1 MDERMPRRFVLTEG
15 IATVTNLDDFVKGK
29 ITSCTF
35 VAFFKNMYC
44 LLDMDNYNV
53 TKTDFSVQFFII
65 IGHAHLFVE
74 ICSRAIANR
83 DLQDKI
89 YRS

>member
-15 IATVTNLDDFVKGK
+15 IATVTNLGDFVKGK

-35 VAFFKNMYC
+35 VAFFKNMY
-44 LLDMDNYNV
+44 
-53 TKTDFSVQFFII
+53 KTDFSVQFFII

-74 ICSRAIANR
+74 ICRRAIANR

>member
-1 MDERMPRRFVLTEG
+1 
-15 IATVTNLDDFVKGK
+15 
-29 ITSCTF
+29 
-35 VAFFKNMYC
+35 
-44 LLDMDNYNV
+44 MDNYNV